1 MILRSPAEDENGRI
15 LFDPQTT
22 ISEEV
27 RHSRMLLA
35 GIQVEFGLDPRL
47 RRSGVTALRAA
58 SLHPTP
64 IFKGGHEGFMYQF
77 LELRALRDLRGET
90 ALPRYVI

>member
-27 RHSRMLLA
+27 RHSRMLFPPQ
-35 GIQVEFGLDPRL
+35 GFGRISLRL
-47 RRSGVTALRAA
+47 KRESRWS
-58 SLHPTP
+58 SDWTP
-64 IFKGGHEGFMYQF
+64 
-77 LELRALRDLRGET
+77 D
-90 ALPRYVI
+90 